1 MIVIVSGYKCA
12 VSSQSSPL
20 SCSSS
25 LDHRLQVRS
34 EHLSWSPHPLCP
46 GVWSD
51 RSQADQQTGGG
62 AHVQGGDHSQRRFSA
77 GSTPPL
83 PQPVLQLLYSWDLA
97 PQPVNCKY
105 SQGWYERLSLRL
117 SHSLG
122 VLHDIRVWDTFLLPM
137 SYKRHWTTKW
147 DKQDKQDFVSTL
159 MFDPSSHSSLMS
171 GVGNSWPAVVLQPR
185 VSRDLRLPRG
195 GVVQDTLQHWLQWES
210 EQQSEW

>member
-1 MIVIVSGYKCA
+1 MSIAMINFIKSIPACISPGSGKNGSTVAVSDHTSSVLCVLILTVLISTILMIVIVPGYKCT

-20 SCSSS
+20 PRGSS

-83 PQPVLQLLYSWDLA
+83 PQPVLQLLYSRDLA
-97 PQPVNCKY
+97 PQPVNCKC
-105 SQGWYERLSLRL
+105 SQGWYEELSLRL
-117 SHSLG
+117 SHCLTKC
-122 VLHDIRVWDTFLLPM
+122 LTF
-137 SYKRHWTTKW
+137 
-147 DKQDKQDFVSTL
+147 
-159 MFDPSSHSSLMS
+159 
-171 GVGNSWPAVVLQPR
+171 N
-185 VSRDLRLPRG
+185 
-195 GVVQDTLQHWLQWES
+195 
-210 EQQSEW
+210 